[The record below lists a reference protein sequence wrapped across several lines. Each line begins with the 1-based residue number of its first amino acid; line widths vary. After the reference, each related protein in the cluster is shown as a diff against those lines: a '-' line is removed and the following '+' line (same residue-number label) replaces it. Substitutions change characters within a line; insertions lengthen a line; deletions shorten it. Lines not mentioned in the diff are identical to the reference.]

1 MGTMD
6 VRESDMP
13 CRTHDCML
21 PVSEVP
27 GSMGVLPECLFA
39 LVASLQA

>member
-1 MGTMD
+1 MGMMD

-21 PVSEVP
+21 PESEVP
-27 GSMGVLPECLFA
+27 GSMGAPHVCLFA
-39 LVASLQA
+39 LVASLQT